1 MIGNSKGSSTIESVI
16 VVPLIFIIIV
26 SFIILMIS
34 GYQFSVTVLKSLNQH
49 LIDGEPIEVQGQFR
63 TISITIDKEFSYNHF
78 YVSSRSIQEAVEYA
92 IYLSEQYIKEL
103 EYTSE

>member
-16 VVPLIFIIIV
+16 VVPLIFITIV

-49 LIDGEPIEVQGQFR
+49 LMDGEAIEVQGQFR
-63 TISITIDKEFSYNHF
+63 TLSMTIDKEFSYNHF
-78 YVSSRSIQEAVEYA
+78 YMSSRAIQEAVEYA
-92 IYLSEQYIKEL
+92 IYLSEQYMKEL
-103 EYTSE
+103 ESRSE